1 MDSAPNPSP
10 LLHDWPPRLAPDARL
25 RIVGDV
31 HSDYAGFARAAET
44 DRFVI
49 QLGDLTD
56 HGPDSLGVLR
66 LMFRLIEE
74 RRGMFL
80 LGNHDLKL
88 AQALSGRA
96 VKISPELERTL
107 AALDAATAE
116 RAVFEI
122 ARAPAWLRWKNVIFV
137 HAAFHTAMLDASP
150 ELPNP
155 VASGRVS
162 KVLGRALYAEPTG
175 NIRPDGFPE
184 RSLRWVDRIPAG
196 ITVYCGHD
204 RLSRNGRP
212 FIMNGRS
219 GGTAVFLDTGAGKGG
234 HLAWIDLPSET
245 EP

>member
-1 MDSAPNPSP
+1 MYFAPDFSS
-10 LLHDWPPRLAPDARL
+10 LLQDWPLRFAPDARL

-31 HSDYAGFARAAET
+31 HGDCAAFARAADT

-56 HGPDSLGVLR
+56 HGPDSVGVLR

-96 VKISPELERTL
+96 VKISPELRQTL
-107 AALDAATAE
+107 AALDAATAK

-122 ARAPAWLRWKNVIFV
+122 TRAPAWLRWGNAVFV
-137 HAAFHTAMLDASP
+137 HAAFHTAMLDAPP

-155 VASGRVS
+155 VARGRVN
-162 KVLGRALYAEPTG
+162 KILGRALYAEPTG
-175 NIRPDGFPE
+175 NIQPDGFPE

-204 RLSRNGRP
+204 WLSRNGRP
-212 FIMNGRS
+212 LIKQGLA

-245 EP
+245 